1 MLSTRGR
8 YGVKALYELARAE
21 PSGSAVSLREIAECQ
36 GLSLSYL
43 EQLIGPLRRA
53 GLVVSV
59 RGAKGGYIL
68 GRPRGEITVGDIIRV
83 MEGSIAPTECVG
95 DSSDAVSHCG
105 RSQTCVARGIWE
117 KVKRSV
123 EEVLDSIT
131 LEDLCK
137 MDKTGADEAD
147 EKGGGR

>member
-1 MLSTRGR
+1 MMLSTRGR

-21 PSGSAVSLREIAECQ
+21 PSGSPVSLREIAECQ

-83 MEGSIAPTECVG
+83 MEGSIAPTECVA
-95 DSSDAVSHCG
+95 DSPDGVSHCG
-105 RSQTCVARGIWE
+105 RSQTCIAKGIWE
-117 KVKRSV
+117 RVKKSV

-131 LEDLCK
+131 LEDLCGR
-137 MDKTGADEAD
+137 DGTEEANVVS
-147 EKGGGR
+147 EK